1 VKTFDLLPRPLI
13 YLITKGEMTAANYSA
28 KKKETLETIKIAVEN
43 KISLIQIREKQ
54 LSARLVFEL
63 VQAAA
68 QITKNSFTK
77 LLVND
82 RADIALAARADGV
95 HLTEKS
101 LRAEVVRHVFP
112 KDFIIGVSAHT
123 LETALEA
130 KKQKAD
136 FVVYS
141 PIFQAPQKSAP
152 QGLKKLRRSLRKSKA
167 VSHYR
172 FGRNKRS
179 ELPIGFEYCR
189 RICGDSFF
197 ERCGKFAKIKPGISF
212 VNINTQKITSYKKWT
227 NPKSVIQNRKSA

>member
-1 VKTFDLLPRPLI
+1 
-13 YLITKGEMTAANYSA
+13 MTATNYSA

-68 QITKNSFTK
+68 QITKSSFTK

-82 RADIALAARADGV
+82 RTDIALAARADGV

-141 PIFQAPQKSAP
+141 PIFQAPQKGAP
-152 QGLKKLRRSLRKSKA
+152 QGLKKLAEVCEKAKPFPIIALGGINEANYQSVLNIAEGFAAIRFLNDAENLRK
-167 VSHYR
+167 
-172 FGRNKRS
+172 
-179 ELPIGFEYCR
+179 L
-189 RICGDSFF
+189 
-197 ERCGKFAKIKPGISF
+197 
-212 VNINTQKITSYKKWT
+212 
-227 NPKSVIQNRKSA
+227 NREFRL

>member
-1 VKTFDLLPRPLI
+1 MKKSDFVSKPLI
-13 YLITKGEMTAANYSA
+13 YLISGSETTDVNFTE
-28 KKKETLETIKIAVEN
+28 KKSKILKLIEIAVQS

-54 LSARLVFEL
+54 LSARLTFQL
-63 VQAAA
+63 VAEAAA
-68 QITKNSFTK
+68 ITKNSATK

-152 QGLKKLRRSLRKSKA
+152 QGLKKLAEVCEKAKPFPIIALGGINEANYQSVLNIAEGFAAIRFLNDAENLRK
-167 VSHYR
+167 
-172 FGRNKRS
+172 
-179 ELPIGFEYCR
+179 L
-189 RICGDSFF
+189 
-197 ERCGKFAKIKPGISF
+197 
-212 VNINTQKITSYKKWT
+212 
-227 NPKSVIQNRKSA
+227 NREFRL

>member
-152 QGLKKLRRSLRKSKA
+152 QGLKKLAEVCEKAKPFPIIALGGINEANYQSVLNIAEGFAAIRFLNDAENLRK
-167 VSHYR
+167 
-172 FGRNKRS
+172 
-179 ELPIGFEYCR
+179 L
-189 RICGDSFF
+189 
-197 ERCGKFAKIKPGISF
+197 
-212 VNINTQKITSYKKWT
+212 
-227 NPKSVIQNRKSA
+227 NREFRL

>member
-1 VKTFDLLPRPLI
+1 MKTFDLLPRPLI

-101 LRAEVVRHVFP
+101 LRAEVVPHVFP

-152 QGLKKLRRSLRKSKA
+152 QGLKKLAEVCEKAKPFPIIALGGINEANYQSVLNIAEGFAAIRFLNDAENLRK
-167 VSHYR
+167 
-172 FGRNKRS
+172 
-179 ELPIGFEYCR
+179 L
-189 RICGDSFF
+189 
-197 ERCGKFAKIKPGISF
+197 
-212 VNINTQKITSYKKWT
+212 
-227 NPKSVIQNRKSA
+227 NREFRL